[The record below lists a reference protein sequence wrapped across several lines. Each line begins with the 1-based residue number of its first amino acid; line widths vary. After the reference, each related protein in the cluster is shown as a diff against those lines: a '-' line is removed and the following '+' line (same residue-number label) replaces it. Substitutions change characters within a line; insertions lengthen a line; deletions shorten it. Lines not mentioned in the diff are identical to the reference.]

1 MNKWIKYLL
10 IVLEVGGGF
19 AGISMMFIFQQWRAS
34 TSHYF
39 WWVFSIYVCFL
50 FLFGIVAGL
59 ALVERPQVGAA
70 LSAVYQ
76 SLQIPVISSP
86 LLTYEFLSGF
96 QLGVGWTK
104 GSPAFFVEYGARLA
118 LQLSMRTAPW
128 FIGINMLALAFFI
141 YLLLQLRPKA
151 KATEPSSI
159 SINSPQGD
167 K

>member
-19 AGISMMFIFQQWRAS
+19 AGISMMFILQQWNTS
-34 TSHYF
+34 TSQYF
-39 WWVFSIYVCFL
+39 WWIFSIYVGFL

-59 ALVERPQVGAA
+59 ALVERPQLGAA

-76 SLQIPVISSP
+76 ALQIPVLSSP
-86 LLTYEFLSGF
+86 LLIYEFLSGL
-96 QLGVGWTK
+96 QLGVCWTE
-104 GSPAFFVEYGARLA
+104 GRPAFFVEYGARFA

-128 FIGINMLALAFFI
+128 SIGVNMLALALFV

-151 KATEPSSI
+151 KVVDPRGE
-159 SINSPQGD
+159 
-167 K
+167 